1 MTPRPKRRTLAERDR
16 EAIQTPPPPPQ
27 KAPARPRG
35 LGRGMMTEAK
45 GNKTTDTTAANK
57 TSKATGTKSPKGK
70 PPRRRGAPATGRVVV
85 NIWIDRT
92 LWAQA
97 KTLYLRAHPGHEV
110 ALVEWVDDIINTYL
124 DRRRGALISAPA
136 GEEGQIVKITLTPA
150 TKQRIIDTVEDH
162 SLHGRAISRSAVISA
177 ALRRAV
183 ADAGGST
190 VPVFQGRLPRGRRPQ
205 P

>member
-1 MTPRPKRRTLAERDR
+1 MTPRPKRRTLAERDAQ
-16 EAIQTPPPPPQ
+16 AIQTPPAPSRK
-27 KAPARPRG
+27 KAPRPRG
-35 LGRGMMTEAK
+35 LQRGVLEAK
-45 GNKTTDTTAANK
+45 STTA
-57 TSKATGTKSPKGK
+57 TTPTRTTKATKRKSAAQ
-70 PPRRRGAPATGRVVV
+70 RRGAPATGRVIV

-110 ALVEWVDDIINTYL
+110 ALVEWVDDIVNAYL
-124 DRRRGALISAPA
+124 DNRAALISAPT
-136 GEEGQIVKITLTPA
+136 GDEGQIVKITLTPA

-183 ADAGGST
+183 ADAGGSA

>member
-35 LGRGMMTEAK
+35 LGRGMMTPPK
-45 GNKTTDTTAANK
+45 GNKNTDTTTATK
-57 TSKATGTKSPKGK
+57 HSKAKDKRSPKDK

-85 NIWIDRT
+85 NIWVDRT

-110 ALVEWVDDIINTYL
+110 ALVEWVEEVINTYL
-124 DRRRGALISAPA
+124 DNRRSTLISAPT
-136 GEEGQIVKITLTPA
+136 GDEGQIVKITLTPA
-150 TKQRIIDTVEDH
+150 TKQRVIDTVEDH
-162 SLHGRAISRSAVISA
+162 SLRGRAISRSAVISA

-183 ADAGGST
+183 ADAGGSA
-190 VPVFQGRLPRGRRPQ
+190 VPAFQGRLPRGRRPQ

>member
-16 EAIQTPPPPPQ
+16 EAIQTPPAPPRE
-27 KAPARPRG
+27 KAPHPRG
-35 LGRGMMTEAK
+35 NQHGVHVAEP
-45 GNKTTDTTAANK
+45 TTA
-57 TSKATGTKSPKGK
+57 TTTTRTTKATKRKSATQ
-70 PPRRRGAPATGRVVV
+70 RRGAPATGRVVV

-110 ALVEWVDDIINTYL
+110 ALVEWVEEVINTYL
-124 DRRRGALISAPA
+124 ANRRDALISAPT
-136 GEEGQIVKITLTPA
+136 GDEGQIVKITLTPA
-150 TKQRIIDTVEDH
+150 TKQRVIDTVENH
-162 SLHGRAISRSAVISA
+162 SLHGRALSRSAVISA

>member
-1 MTPRPKRRTLAERDR
+1 MTPRPRRRTLAERDR
-16 EAIQTPPPPPQ
+16 EAIQTPPAPPR
-27 KAPARPRG
+27 KEAPRPRG
-35 LGRGMMTEAK
+35 LQRGVLEAK
-45 GNKTTDTTAANK
+45 STTATTPTRTTKTTKRKSAAQ
-57 TSKATGTKSPKGK
+57 
-70 PPRRRGAPATGRVVV
+70 RRGAPATGRVIV

-110 ALVEWVDDIINTYL
+110 ALVEWVDDVINTYL
-124 DRRRGALISAPA
+124 DNRRAALISAPM
-136 GEEGQIVKITLTPA
+136 GDEGQIVKITLTPA
-150 TKQRIIDTVEDH
+150 TKQRVIDTVEDH

-183 ADAGGST
+183 ANAGGSA

>member
-16 EAIQTPPPPPQ
+16 EAIQTPPAPPR
-27 KAPARPRG
+27 KEAPRPRG
-35 LGRGMMTEAK
+35 LQRGVLEAK
-45 GNKTTDTTAANK
+45 STTA
-57 TSKATGTKSPKGK
+57 TTPTRTTKATKRKSATQ
-70 PPRRRGAPATGRVVV
+70 RRGAPATGRVIV

-110 ALVEWVDDIINTYL
+110 ALVEWVDDIVNDYL
-124 DRRRGALISAPA
+124 DNRAALISAPT
-136 GEEGQIVKITLTPA
+136 GDEGQIVKLTLTPA
-150 TKQRIIDTVEDH
+150 TKQRVIDTVENH

>member
-16 EAIQTPPPPPQ
+16 EAIQTPPAPPRK
-27 KAPARPRG
+27 KAPHPRG
-35 LGRGMMTEAK
+35 KQRGVHVAEP
-45 GNKTTDTTAANK
+45 TTA
-57 TSKATGTKSPKGK
+57 TTTTRTTKATKHKSATQ
-70 PPRRRGAPATGRVVV
+70 RRGAPATGRVIV
-85 NIWIDRT
+85 NIWIDRN

-124 DRRRGALISAPA
+124 DNRRDTLISTPM
-136 GEEGQIVKITLTPA
+136 GDEGQIVKITLTPA
-150 TKQRIIDTVEDH
+150 TKQRVIDTVEDH
-162 SLHGRAISRSAVISA
+162 SLRGRAISRSAVISA

-190 VPVFQGRLPRGRRPQ
+190 VPTFQGRLPRGRRPQ

>member
-27 KAPARPRG
+27 KAPAHPRG
-35 LGRGMMTEAK
+35 LGRGMMAPPK
-45 GNKTTDTTAANK
+45 GNKNTDTTTATK
-57 TSKATGTKSPKGK
+57 PSKAKGAKSPKGK
-70 PPRRRGAPATGRVVV
+70 PPRRRGAPATGRVIV

-124 DRRRGALISAPA
+124 DHRRDTLISTPT
-136 GEEGQIVKITLTPA
+136 GDEGQIVKITLTPA
-150 TKQRIIDTVEDH
+150 TKQRIIDTVENH
-162 SLHGRAISRSAVISA
+162 SLRGRAISRSAVISA

-190 VPVFQGRLPRGRRPQ
+190 VPTFQGRLPRGRRPQ

>member
-1 MTPRPKRRTLAERDR
+1 MTPRPKRRTLAERDAQ
-16 EAIQTPPPPPQ
+16 AIQTSPAPPR
-27 KAPARPRG
+27 KEAPRPRG
-35 LGRGMMTEAK
+35 LQRGVLEAK
-45 GNKTTDTTAANK
+45 STTA
-57 TSKATGTKSPKGK
+57 TTPTRTTKATKRKSAAQ
-70 PPRRRGAPATGRVVV
+70 RRGAPATGRVIV

-110 ALVEWVDDIINTYL
+110 ALVEWVDDIVNAYL
-124 DRRRGALISAPA
+124 DNRAALISAPT
-136 GEEGQIVKITLTPA
+136 GDEGQIVKLTLTPA
-150 TKQRIIDTVEDH
+150 TKQRVIDTVEDH

>member
-1 MTPRPKRRTLAERDR
+1 MTPRPRRRTLAERDAQ
-16 EAIQTPPPPPQ
+16 AIQAPPQ
-27 KAPARPRG
+27 KALTRPRG
-35 LGRGMMTEAK
+35 LGRGTPALIKKTEANNATSATK
-45 GNKTTDTTAANK
+45 S
-57 TSKATGTKSPKGK
+57 SKAGRKGSPKGK

-97 KTLYLRAHPGHEV
+97 KTVYLRAHPGHEV
-110 ALVEWVDDIINTYL
+110 ALVEWVDDVIVAYL
-124 DRRRGALISAPA
+124 DHRRGALISSPV
-136 GEEGQIVKITLTPA
+136 GDEGQIAKITLTPA
-150 TKQRIIDTVEDH
+150 TRQRIIDTVEDH
-162 SLHGRAISRSAVISA
+162 SLRGRAISRSAVIAA

-190 VPVFQGRLPRGRRPQ
+190 VPAFQGRLPRGRRPQ

>member
-16 EAIQTPPPPPQ
+16 EAIQTPPAPPR
-27 KAPARPRG
+27 KEAPRPRG
-35 LGRGMMTEAK
+35 LQRGVLEAEP
-45 GNKTTDTTAANK
+45 
-57 TSKATGTKSPKGK
+57 ATPTIPPKPIKPTKRKSGA
-70 PPRRRGAPATGRVVV
+70 PRRRGAPPTGRVIV

-97 KTLYLRAHPGHEV
+97 KTLYLRGHPGHEV
-110 ALVEWVDDIINTYL
+110 ALVEWVDDVINDYL
-124 DRRRGALISAPA
+124 DHRNSLISAPM
-136 GEEGQIVKITLTPA
+136 GDEGQIVKITLTPA
-150 TKQRIIDTVEDH
+150 TKQRVIDTVEAH

-183 ADAGGST
+183 ADAGGSA

>member
-1 MTPRPKRRTLAERDR
+1 MTPRPKRRTLAERDAQ
-16 EAIQTPPPPPQ
+16 AIQTPPAPPR
-27 KAPARPRG
+27 KEAPRPRG
-35 LGRGMMTEAK
+35 LQRGLTAEP
-45 GNKTTDTTAANK
+45 TTP
-57 TSKATGTKSPKGK
+57 TSPTKPIKATKRKSGAS
-70 PPRRRGAPATGRVVV
+70 RRPGAPATGRVIV

-110 ALVEWVDDIINTYL
+110 ALVEWVDDIVNAYL
-124 DRRRGALISAPA
+124 DNRAALISAPT
-136 GEEGQIVKITLTPA
+136 GEEGQIVKLTLTPA
-150 TKQRIIDTVEDH
+150 TKQRVIDTVEDH

-183 ADAGGST
+183 ADAGGSA

>member
-16 EAIQTPPPPPQ
+16 EAIQTPPAPPR
-27 KAPARPRG
+27 KEAPRPRG
-35 LGRGMMTEAK
+35 LQRGVLTTEP
-45 GNKTTDTTAANK
+45 TTPTK
-57 TSKATGTKSPKGK
+57 PIKATKRKSATQ
-70 PPRRRGAPATGRVVV
+70 RRGAPATGRVIV

-110 ALVEWVDDIINTYL
+110 ALVEWVEEVINTYL
-124 DRRRGALISAPA
+124 DNRAALISAPT
-136 GEEGQIVKITLTPA
+136 GDEGQIVKITLTPS
-150 TKQRIIDTVEDH
+150 TKQRVIDTVEDH

-183 ADAGGST
+183 ADAGGSA

>member
-1 MTPRPKRRTLAERDR
+1 MTRPKRRTLAERDAQ
-16 EAIQTPPPPPQ
+16 AIQTPPTPPRNEEPH
-27 KAPARPRG
+27 PRG
-35 LGRGMMTEAK
+35 LQRGVLTAK
-45 GNKTTDTTAANK
+45 PATP
-57 TSKATGTKSPKGK
+57 TSPTKPIKATKSKNVA
-70 PPRRRGAPATGRVVV
+70 PRRRGAPPTGRVVV
-85 NIWIDRT
+85 NIWVDRA
-92 LWAQA
+92 LWGQA

-110 ALVEWVDDIINTYL
+110 AMVEWVDGVINAYL

-150 TKQRIIDTVEDH
+150 TRQRVIDTVEEH

-183 ADAGGST
+183 ADAGGGT

>member
-16 EAIQTPPPPPQ
+16 EAIQTPPAPPRKKEPH
-27 KAPARPRG
+27 PRG
-35 LGRGMMTEAK
+35 NQRGVHVAEP
-45 GNKTTDTTAANK
+45 TTA
-57 TSKATGTKSPKGK
+57 TTPTRTTKATKRKSAAQ
-70 PPRRRGAPATGRVVV
+70 RRGAPATGRVIV

-110 ALVEWVDDIINTYL
+110 ALVEWVDDIVNAYL
-124 DRRRGALISAPA
+124 DSRAALISAPM
-136 GEEGQIVKITLTPA
+136 GDEGQIVKITLTPA
-150 TKQRIIDTVEDH
+150 TKQRIIDTVENH

-183 ADAGGST
+183 ADAGGSA
-190 VPVFQGRLPRGRRPQ
+190 VPAFQGRLPRGRRPQ

>member
-1 MTPRPKRRTLAERDR
+1 MTPRPKRRTLAERDAQ
-16 EAIQTPPPPPQ
+16 AIQTPPAPPR
-27 KAPARPRG
+27 KEAPRPRG
-35 LGRGMMTEAK
+35 LQRGVLEAK
-45 GNKTTDTTAANK
+45 STTATTPTRTTKTTKRKSAAQ
-57 TSKATGTKSPKGK
+57 
-70 PPRRRGAPATGRVVV
+70 RRGAPATGRVIV

-110 ALVEWVDDIINTYL
+110 ALVEWVEEVINDYL
-124 DRRRGALISAPA
+124 DNRRAALISAPT
-136 GEEGQIVKITLTPA
+136 GDEGQIVKLTLTPA
-150 TKQRIIDTVEDH
+150 TKQRVIDTVEDH

-183 ADAGGST
+183 ANAGGSA
-190 VPVFQGRLPRGRRPQ
+190 VPTFQGRLPRGRRPQ

>member
-124 DRRRGALISAPA
+124 DNRRAALISAPM
-136 GEEGQIVKITLTPA
+136 GDEGQIVKITLTPS

-190 VPVFQGRLPRGRRPQ
+190 VPAFQGRLPRGRRPQ

>member
-1 MTPRPKRRTLAERDR
+1 MTPRPRRRTLAERDR
-16 EAIQTPPPPPQ
+16 EAIQTPPQ

-35 LGRGMMTEAK
+35 LGRGMMTAAK
-45 GNKTTDTTAANK
+45 GNEVTDTTTATK
-57 TSKATGTKSPKGK
+57 SSKAEREGSPKGK

-85 NIWIDRT
+85 NIWVDRT

-97 KTLYLRAHPGHEV
+97 RTLYLRAHPGHEV
-110 ALVEWVDDIINTYL
+110 ALVEWVEEVINTYL
-124 DRRRGALISAPA
+124 DNRRAALISSPM
-136 GEEGQIVKITLTPA
+136 GDEGQIVKITLTPA
-150 TKQRIIDTVEDH
+150 TKQRVIDTVEDH
-162 SLHGRAISRSAVISA
+162 SLRGRAISRSAVISA

>member
-1 MTPRPKRRTLAERDR
+1 MTPRPRRRTLAERDR
-16 EAIQTPPPPPQ
+16 EAIQTSPPPPQ

-35 LGRGMMTEAK
+35 LGRGMMTPPK
-45 GNKTTDTTAANK
+45 GNKNTDTTTATK
-57 TSKATGTKSPKGK
+57 PSKAKGIKSPKDK
-70 PPRRRGAPATGRVVV
+70 PPRRRGAPATGRVIV

-110 ALVEWVDDIINTYL
+110 ALVEWVDDVINTYL
-124 DRRRGALISAPA
+124 DNRRDTLISTPM
-136 GEEGQIVKITLTPA
+136 GDEGQIVKITLTPA

-162 SLHGRAISRSAVISA
+162 SLRGRAISRSAVISA

-190 VPVFQGRLPRGRRPQ
+190 VPTFQGRLPRGRRPQ

>member
-1 MTPRPKRRTLAERDR
+1 MTPRPKRRTLAERDAQ
-16 EAIQTPPPPPQ
+16 AIQAPPAPPQ

-35 LGRGMMTEAK
+35 LGRGAPALIKETKNNNATSATKSSKAK
-45 GNKTTDTTAANK
+45 GQR
-57 TSKATGTKSPKGK
+57 SPKDS
-70 PPRRRGAPATGRVVV
+70 PPRRRGAPVTGRVIV
-85 NIWIDRT
+85 NIWIDRV

-110 ALVEWVDDIINTYL
+110 ALVEWVDDVIVAYL
-124 DRRRGALISAPA
+124 DNRRAALISAPT
-136 GEEGQIVKITLTPA
+136 GDEGQIVKITLTPA
-150 TKQRIIDTVEDH
+150 TKQRVIDTVEDH
-162 SLHGRAISRSAVISA
+162 SLRGRAISRSAVISA

-190 VPVFQGRLPRGRRPQ
+190 VPAFQGRLPRGRRPQ

>member
-1 MTPRPKRRTLAERDR
+1 MTPRPKRRTLAERDAQ
-16 EAIQTPPPPPQ
+16 AIQTPPQ
-27 KAPARPRG
+27 KAPSRPRG
-35 LGRGMMTEAK
+35 LGRGMMTAAK
-45 GNKTTDTTAANK
+45 GNKNTDTTAA
-57 TSKATGTKSPKGK
+57 TKSSKTGRKGTPKGK

-110 ALVEWVDDIINTYL
+110 ALVEWVDNVINTYL
-124 DRRRGALISAPA
+124 DHRRDALISSPM
-136 GEEGQIVKITLTPA
+136 GDEGQIVKITLNPA

-190 VPVFQGRLPRGRRPQ
+190 VPAFQGRLPRGRRPQ

>member
-1 MTPRPKRRTLAERDR
+1 MTPRPKRRTLAERDAQ
-16 EAIQTPPPPPQ
+16 AIQTPPAPPRE
-27 KAPARPRG
+27 KAPHPRG
-35 LGRGMMTEAK
+35 KQRGVHVAEP
-45 GNKTTDTTAANK
+45 TTA
-57 TSKATGTKSPKGK
+57 TTTTRTTKATKRKSATQ
-70 PPRRRGAPATGRVVV
+70 RRGAPATGRVIV

-110 ALVEWVDDIINTYL
+110 ALVEWVEEVINTYL
-124 DRRRGALISAPA
+124 DNRRASISAPM
-136 GEEGQIVKITLTPA
+136 GDEGQIVKITLTPA
-150 TKQRIIDTVEDH
+150 TKQRVIDTVEDH

-183 ADAGGST
+183 ADAGGSAVT
-190 VPVFQGRLPRGRRPQ
+190 VFQGRLPRGRRPQ

>member
-1 MTPRPKRRTLAERDR
+1 MTPRPKRRTLAERDAQ
-16 EAIQTPPPPPQ
+16 AIQTPPAPPR
-27 KAPARPRG
+27 KEAPRPRG
-35 LGRGMMTEAK
+35 LQRGVPEAK
-45 GNKTTDTTAANK
+45 STTATTPTRTTKTTKRKSAAQ
-57 TSKATGTKSPKGK
+57 
-70 PPRRRGAPATGRVVV
+70 RRGAPATGRVVV

-97 KTLYLRAHPGHEV
+97 KTVYLRAHPGHEV
-110 ALVEWVDDIINTYL
+110 ALVEWVDDIVNDYL
-124 DRRRGALISAPA
+124 DNRAALISAPT
-136 GEEGQIVKITLTPA
+136 GDEGQIVKLTLTPA

-183 ADAGGST
+183 ADAGGSA
-190 VPVFQGRLPRGRRPQ
+190 VPAFQGRLPRGRRPQ

>member
-1 MTPRPKRRTLAERDR
+1 MTPRPKRRTLAERDAQ
-16 EAIQTPPPPPQ
+16 AIQTSPAPPRK
-27 KAPARPRG
+27 KAPRPRG
-35 LGRGMMTEAK
+35 LQRGVLEAK
-45 GNKTTDTTAANK
+45 STTA
-57 TSKATGTKSPKGK
+57 TTPTRTTKATKRKSAAQ
-70 PPRRRGAPATGRVVV
+70 RRGAPATGRVIV

-110 ALVEWVDDIINTYL
+110 ALVEWVDDIVNAYL
-124 DRRRGALISAPA
+124 DNRAALISAPT
-136 GEEGQIVKITLTPA
+136 GDEGQIVKLTLTPA

-183 ADAGGST
+183 ADAGGSA

>member
-16 EAIQTPPPPPQ
+16 EAIQTPPAPPR
-27 KAPARPRG
+27 KEALRPRG
-35 LGRGMMTEAK
+35 LQRGVLEAK
-45 GNKTTDTTAANK
+45 STTA
-57 TSKATGTKSPKGK
+57 TTPTRTTKATKRKSAAQ
-70 PPRRRGAPATGRVVV
+70 RRGAPATGRVIV

-110 ALVEWVDDIINTYL
+110 ALVEWVEEVINTYL
-124 DRRRGALISAPA
+124 DNRRAALISAPT
-136 GEEGQIVKITLTPA
+136 GDEGQIVKLTLTPA
-150 TKQRIIDTVEDH
+150 TKQRVIDTVEDH
-162 SLHGRAISRSAVISA
+162 SLHGRALSRSAVISA

-183 ADAGGST
+183 ADAGGSA

>member
-1 MTPRPKRRTLAERDR
+1 MTPRPKRRTLAERDAQ
-16 EAIQTPPPPPQ
+16 AIQYTPPAPPRK
-27 KAPARPRG
+27 KAPHPRG
-35 LGRGMMTEAK
+35 LQHGVLKAEPTTPTSPTK
-45 GNKTTDTTAANK
+45 PIKTTK
-57 TSKATGTKSPKGK
+57 RKSVA
-70 PPRRRGAPATGRVVV
+70 PRRRGAPATGRVIV
-85 NIWIDRT
+85 NIWVDRT

-110 ALVEWVDDIINTYL
+110 ALVEWVEEVINTYL
-124 DRRRGALISAPA
+124 DNRRATLISSPM
-136 GEEGQIVKITLTPA
+136 GDEGQIVKITLTPA
-150 TKQRIIDTVEDH
+150 TKKRVIDTVEDH
-162 SLHGRAISRSAVISA
+162 SLRGRAISRSAVISA

>member
-1 MTPRPKRRTLAERDR
+1 MTPRPRRRTLAERDR
-16 EAIQTPPPPPQ
+16 EAIQTPPAPPRKKEPHL
-27 KAPARPRG
+27 RG
-35 LGRGMMTEAK
+35 NQRGVHVAEP
-45 GNKTTDTTAANK
+45 TTA
-57 TSKATGTKSPKGK
+57 TTPTRTTKATKRESAAQ
-70 PPRRRGAPATGRVVV
+70 RRGAPATGRVIV

-110 ALVEWVDDIINTYL
+110 ALVEWVDDIVNAYL
-124 DRRRGALISAPA
+124 DSRAALISAPM
-136 GEEGQIVKITLTPA
+136 GDEGQIVKITLTPA
-150 TKQRIIDTVEDH
+150 TKQRIIDTVENH

-183 ADAGGST
+183 ADAGGSA

>member
-1 MTPRPKRRTLAERDR
+1 MTPRPKRRTLAERDAQ
-16 EAIQTPPPPPQ
+16 AIQTPPAPPQ
-27 KAPARPRG
+27 KALTRPRG
-35 LGRGMMTEAK
+35 LGRGAPALIKATKNNNATSATK
-45 GNKTTDTTAANK
+45 P
-57 TSKATGTKSPKGK
+57 SKAGRKGTPKDSS
-70 PPRRRGAPATGRVVV
+70 PRRRGAPATGRVIV
-85 NIWIDRT
+85 NIWIDRV

-97 KTLYLRAHPGHEV
+97 RTLYLRAHPGHEV
-110 ALVEWVDDIINTYL
+110 ALVEWVDGVINTYL
-124 DRRRGALISAPA
+124 DHRRDALISSTM
-136 GEEGQIVKITLTPA
+136 GDEGQIVKITLTPA

>member
-1 MTPRPKRRTLAERDR
+1 MTPKPKRRTLAERDR
-16 EAIQTPPPPPQ
+16 EAIQTPPRKKEPH
-27 KAPARPRG
+27 PRG
-35 LGRGMMTEAK
+35 LQRGLTAEPTIPTSPTK
-45 GNKTTDTTAANK
+45 PIKTTK
-57 TSKATGTKSPKGK
+57 RKSGT
-70 PPRRRGAPATGRVVV
+70 PRWRGAPVTGRVIV

-110 ALVEWVDDIINTYL
+110 ALVEWVEEVVNTYL
-124 DRRRGALISAPA
+124 DHRRAALISVPM
-136 GEEGQIVKITLTPA
+136 GDEGQIVKITLTPA
-150 TKQRIIDTVEDH
+150 AKQRVIDTVEDH

-183 ADAGGST
+183 ADAGGSA
-190 VPVFQGRLPRGRRPQ
+190 VPVFQGRLPRGRRPR

>member
-16 EAIQTPPPPPQ
+16 EAIQTPPAPPRKKEPH
-27 KAPARPRG
+27 PRG
-35 LGRGMMTEAK
+35 NQRGVHVAEP
-45 GNKTTDTTAANK
+45 TTA
-57 TSKATGTKSPKGK
+57 TTTTRTTKATKRKSATH
-70 PPRRRGAPATGRVVV
+70 RRGAPATGRVIV

-110 ALVEWVDDIINTYL
+110 ALVEWVEEVINAYL
-124 DRRRGALISAPA
+124 DNRRASISAPM
-136 GEEGQIVKITLTPA
+136 GDEGQIVKLTLTPA
-150 TKQRIIDTVEDH
+150 TKQRVIDTVEDH

-183 ADAGGST
+183 ADAGGSA

>member
-1 MTPRPKRRTLAERDR
+1 MTPRPKRRTLAERDAQ
-16 EAIQTPPPPPQ
+16 AIQTPPAPPR
-27 KAPARPRG
+27 KEAPRPRG
-35 LGRGMMTEAK
+35 LQRGVLEAK
-45 GNKTTDTTAANK
+45 STTA
-57 TSKATGTKSPKGK
+57 TTPTRTTKATKRKSAAQ
-70 PPRRRGAPATGRVVV
+70 RRGAPATGRVIV

-110 ALVEWVDDIINTYL
+110 ALVEWVEEVINTYL
-124 DRRRGALISAPA
+124 DNRRASISAPT
-136 GEEGQIVKITLTPA
+136 GDEGQIVKITLTPA
-150 TKQRIIDTVEDH
+150 TKQRVIDTVEDH

-183 ADAGGST
+183 ADAGGSA